1 MGENSYCSVCKRCN
15 GCQLSNLG
23 YERQLR
29 YKQNELRL
37 RFNRLAP
44 MEKIIPSESTVSY
57 RNKAQF
63 VFKRLRHGDIVTG
76 IYQSSDSGMVV
87 TESCSLH
94 TPSQNSVAQSVAR
107 LMKSFKIAP
116 FDRRSQSGTV
126 KNIIVRESFSTG
138 EIMLVIVCDSSSAFP
153 CAKAFCDALLKEH
166 GKLSSV
172 ILTKSRGSKLTAG
185 VSPRVI
191 SGKDHITE
199 TLCSL
204 DFVIS
209 YNSFFQIN
217 SKQAE
222 VLYSTAIDMARLKKS
237 DTVLD
242 AYCGTGT
249 IGLICAGHSKEVL
262 SVEQN
267 ENAIHDARHN
277 ARLNNIKNIRF
288 ICADSE
294 RYIRDLRNERTAVTV
309 AFLDPPRAGCSM
321 SFLKNLCSISPQRI
335 VYISCNIDTQIRD
348 ARFIIKQG
356 YRLVKT
362 RGVDMFPYTKHIE
375 NIALFE
381 LEDKNEQ
388 SDKAFQND
396 N

>member
-1 MGENSYCSVCKRCN
+1 MSEQDYCPVCKKCS
-15 GCQLSNLG
+15 GCQLSNLS

-44 MEKIIPSESTVSY
+44 MEKITPSENITSY

-63 VFKRLRHGDIVTG
+63 VFKRLKNGDIVTG
-76 IYQSSDSGMVV
+76 IYQSSDSSMVV

-94 TPSQNSVAQSVAR
+94 TPAQNKVARSVAR
-107 LMKSFKIAP
+107 LMKSFKISP
-116 FDRRSQSGTV
+116 FDRRSQSGTI
-126 KNIIVRESFSTG
+126 KNIIVRESFSSG
-138 EIMLVIVCDSSSAFP
+138 EIMVVMVCDSNSAFP

-166 GKLSSV
+166 GKISSV

-185 VSPRVI
+185 VSPKVI
-191 SGKDHITE
+191 YGKDHITE

-222 VLYSTAIDMARLKKS
+222 VLYSTAIDMAKLKKT

-249 IGLICAGHSKEVL
+249 IGLLCAGYSKEVL
-262 SVEQN
+262 SVELN
-267 ENAIHDARHN
+267 ENAIHDARYN
-277 ARLNNIKNIRF
+277 ARLNGIKNIRF
-288 ICADSE
+288 VCADSE
-294 RYIRDLRNERTAVTV
+294 RYIRELRDNKTPVTV
-309 AFLDPPRAGCSM
+309 AFLDPPRAGCSIR
-321 SFLKNLCSISPQRI
+321 FLKSLCGISPERI
-335 VYISCNIDTQIRD
+335 VYISCNADTQIRD
-348 ARFIIKQG
+348 VRFLMKQG

-375 NIALFE
+375 SVVL
-381 LEDKNEQ
+381 LT
-388 SDKAFQND
+388 KAHN
-396 N
+396 